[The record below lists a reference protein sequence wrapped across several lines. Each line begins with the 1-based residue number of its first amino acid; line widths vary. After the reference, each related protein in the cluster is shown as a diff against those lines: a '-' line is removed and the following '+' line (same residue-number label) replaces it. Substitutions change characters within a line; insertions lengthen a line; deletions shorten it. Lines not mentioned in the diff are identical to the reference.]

1 MIQGING
8 LGRSASAST
17 LHGRNGKSNP
27 LHNTFIQPV
36 PKAIK
41 DDPLFSDSNTI
52 LRDFVY
58 GSGKKKMHQT
68 PLEYSLPNSYRGK
81 FLLILDQS
89 KTGLNNIA
97 RSNFFD
103 QRKSSQPLM
112 ESLGND
118 QKSNQVSH
126 ILSNKYDE
134 QLAGQRINMTQN
146 SESLKPRTESFQNII
161 QRQQPTQN
169 LSQIIPAQSKLEAS
183 QIMLPRQE
191 PIQRIL
197 QAAPSQQRTEL
208 FQSLAKRQEPTQ
220 TVTQR
225 APIQNK
231 PESSQAQIQR
241 QEPPQTVTQ
250 RAPIQNKPES
260 SQAQI
265 QRQEPTQTVTQRAP
279 IQNKPE
285 SSQAQIQRQEPTQTV
300 TQRAPI
306 QNKPESSQAQVQ
318 RHELAQSISQ
328 AAPHQNRNELSQ
340 AQVLRY
346 QPTQN
351 ISQSTPIQKIS
362 EQSAIEQALNA
373 SQREVTHLKGQ
384 LATANAEIDQ
394 LNQTVRK
401 LTSQLAN
408 SQASQTTV
416 NKPQQIY
423 TGLPQ
428 PQNFTRVEP
437 VRPTHTR
444 FSPSPVSVTP
454 QTISGAVTPRELNK
468 IQTSVNMN
476 ISGHNGRIE
485 TVSAPLHHIQSTYQP
500 QTITQQQGHTVS
512 GHVLISNSISTSQYH
527 KAHEYL
533 DRDLHQDTMKKQSKQ
548 AQDLEESQSPRETKS
563 VRMNN
568 IFSTPDS
575 KRSRSKSPTVAGG
588 AGGNAKV
595 KEANSRIR
603 YLADENDK
611 LIGRL
616 HQYKMAEDELQ
627 RREIKLEKQVNNAVH
642 EKKAA
647 EKRMAE
653 QEVMVE
659 ELSSELERLRSA
671 LEEGHHGSRQPKQP
685 VEEIRESHHE
695 NTEEYHEE
703 LREEQPEAH
712 PVAEEMPKKKKKKQE
727 AVADEEVAL
736 VEPEV
741 EVPAPEEKPKKK
753 KKKAQ
758 EEEPDIAPEAGPELA
773 EDEAKKPKK
782 KKKKDADVEE
792 VAPEEEGDGEKKKKK
807 KKKDVETEEAP
818 VDAEDGEKKKKK
830 KKLKAE

>member
-1 MIQGING
+1 M
-8 LGRSASAST
+8 
-17 LHGRNGKSNP
+17 
-27 LHNTFIQPV
+27 
-36 PKAIK
+36 
-41 DDPLFSDSNTI
+41 D
-52 LRDFVY
+52 
-58 GSGKKKMHQT
+58 
-68 PLEYSLPNSYRGK
+68 
-81 FLLILDQS
+81 
-89 KTGLNNIA
+89 
-97 RSNFFD
+97 
-103 QRKSSQPLM
+103 
-112 ESLGND
+112 SLGND

-134 QLAGQRINMTQN
+134 QLSDQPINMTQN

-161 QRQQPTQN
+161 RRQQPTQN

-225 APIQNK
+225 APIQNILESSQAQLQRHELSQSISQAA
-231 PESSQAQIQR
+231 PIQIRNESSQAQIQR
-241 QEPPQTVTQ
+241 HEL
-250 RAPIQNKPES
+250 
-260 SQAQI
+260 
-265 QRQEPTQTVTQRAP
+265 TQTVTQRAP

-285 SSQAQIQRQEPTQTV
+285 SSQ
-300 TQRAPI
+300 
-306 QNKPESSQAQVQ
+306 VQ
-318 RHELAQSISQ
+318 RHELTQSISQ
-328 AAPHQNRNELSQ
+328 AAPHQNRNESSQ

-394 LNQTVRK
+394 LNQSVRK
-401 LTSQLAN
+401 LTIQLAN
-408 SQASQTTV
+408 SQAFQTTV

-500 QTITQQQGHTVS
+500 QTITQQQGYTGS
-512 GHVLISNSISTSQYH
+512 GQVLISNSISTSQYH
-527 KAHEYL
+527 KANEHVE
-533 DRDLHQDTMKKQSKQ
+533 RDLHQDTMKKQSKQ

-575 KRSRSKSPTVAGG
+575 KRSRSKSPTAAGG

-627 RREIKLEKQVNNAVH
+627 RREIMLEKQVNNAVH

-671 LEEGHHGSRQPKQP
+671 LEEGHHSSRQPKQP

-703 LREEQPEAH
+703 HREEQPEAH
-712 PVAEEMPKKKKKKQE
+712 PVAEEKPKKKKKKQE
-727 AVADEEVAL
+727 AVVDEEVAL

-741 EVPAPEEKPKKK
+741 EVPAPEEKTKKK

-758 EEEPDIAPEAGPELA
+758 EEEPDIAQEAGPELA

-782 KKKKDADVEE
+782 KKKKDADLEE

-807 KKKDVETEEAP
+807 KKDADLEEVAL
-818 VDAEDGEKKKKK
+818 EEEGDGEKKKKK
-830 KKLKAE
+830 KKPKAA